1 MSIPSFIDYILL
13 EKKSSLHTQKAY
25 QSNLEAFQ
33 SFLISEGASKEL
45 EEVSYSEIRSWIVA
59 LIEKG
64 NSTNCFMSFFVI
76 ISFSVIMALN

>member
-33 SFLISEGASKEL
+33 NFLISEGASKDL
-45 EEVSYSEIRSWIVA
+45 EEVSYSQIRSWIVC
-59 LIEKG
+59 I
-64 NSTNCFMSFFVI
+64 N
-76 ISFSVIMALN
+76 